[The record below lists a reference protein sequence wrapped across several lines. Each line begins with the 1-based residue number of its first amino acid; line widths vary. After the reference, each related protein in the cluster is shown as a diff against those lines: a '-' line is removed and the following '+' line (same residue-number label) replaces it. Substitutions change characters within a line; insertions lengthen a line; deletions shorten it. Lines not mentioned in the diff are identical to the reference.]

1 MVPEFFRHGQ
11 RFRLSFPLTV
21 RIQDNCVPLIAW
33 RNDPAPI
40 ESTCTENISSGG
52 CYFLLSCELPVGTKL
67 ELEITIPGGQLG
79 VSEGKLRCR
88 GKVIRVEDRSGSGRV
103 GVASTIDSYHFAK
116 ASEAARD
123 SKSAPV
129 A

>member
-1 MVPEFFRHGQ
+1 MVPEFFRHRQ

-21 RIQDNCVPLIAW
+21 RIQEKSIPLVAW
-33 RNDPAPI
+33 RNDSASI

-52 CYFLLSCELPVGTKL
+52 CYFQLSQELAVGTKI
-67 ELEITIPGGQLG
+67 ELEITLPGRMLGIP
-79 VSEGKLRCR
+79 EGKLRCR
-88 GKVIRVEDRSGSGRV
+88 GRVVRVEDRSESGRV
-103 GVASTIDSYHFAK
+103 GVAATIDSHHFAK
-116 ASEAARD
+116 ASEAARN